1 MTEREQLEGA
11 IAALESQRAVLGDAV
26 VDTSLAALRARLDRL
41 GRAEQQ
47 LKPVTVL
54 FTDVVEST
62 RLSRQLDP
70 EDIHAIMDSMLQCF
84 TAIVESHRG
93 RTLQYAGDS
102 LLAVFGGA
110 DAQEDDPERAVRAG
124 LEILDEAKRL
134 AADVRARH
142 GYDEFNVRVGVH
154 TGPVLLGGGVD
165 AENSIRGI
173 AVNIAARMEQTAPA
187 GSLRVSHTTY
197 RHVRGLFDVSEEP
210 PIPIKGL
217 PDPLRSYLVL
227 RARPRTFGA
236 VGRGVDGVHAP
247 LIGRDAELARLVD
260 ALESVVQHRA
270 LSLVALVG
278 DAGLGKTRL
287 MSEFERRLA
296 ERAEPVWLF
305 QGRAQPYSTSV
316 PYGLVRA
323 LVGWRFG
330 ILDNDAQA
338 VAQAKLAKGLGALF
352 GDRADEQVALI
363 GQLIGLDY
371 GASPHVSALAAD
383 GRQLRDRA
391 FHAVAQYFRHILSH
405 GGAPAVVLLDDLHW
419 ADEGSLD
426 FVDHLTQAC
435 RDLPML
441 VLCLARPTLDE
452 RRPRWAGARRDAHRI
467 DLGPLSRRSSD
478 ELVESLLRR
487 LEPMPTTLREVVT
500 ENAEGNP
507 YFIEELVAM
516 LIDDGAIVA
525 DDQRWHVAADKL
537 VEVHIPSTLAGVLQA
552 RLDGLPPEEKRALQ
566 QASVIG
572 HVFWDEPLVRIDP
585 ATAPALE
592 ALQRRDLVRAREASA
607 FDGVREFAF
616 KHHLLHQVTYDSV
629 LRGDKRRQH
638 RMAAEWLLATSGE
651 RSAELYGLIAD
662 HYERAAETTSA
673 AGYWYKAA
681 EAATK
686 TYAIDAALSYLDRT
700 LDLTPTKEL
709 GVRSDVIR
717 RRVHLLNL
725 TGRRREEE
733 RQISELERLAEM
745 SNDDTRRADAAA
757 VRARLA
763 IFTGDSQAASEAAAR
778 ALALAEKSGN
788 TQATLLA
795 LSVWASAALN
805 LADYPRARILAEDLH
820 RAAQAAGDRR
830 RTIDALHLQGNLAV
844 HEGRY
849 SAARAP
855 YEQALRLARAIP
867 DKVFESIQLHNLGEV
882 ERALGNYAVAKE
894 QLEAG
899 LQIGRDVGASKFVV
913 HLLLELAEVAT
924 ARDDVAAALGFA
936 TEGLTLVGEA
946 SNAEIEARLIVLQGD
961 AQAALGR
968 SNEASAAYHRARAI
982 YRELSDARIRLE
994 PLVGLAR
1001 VAAALGHVDE
1011 ALAHVGE
1018 VEGRIDAGYDPNN
1031 AAELLWACYT
1041 VLDAVQSPR
1050 ARDVL
1055 SRAHAVLTERAS
1067 LLDDADRASFL
1078 GNVTAHR
1085 AIMTTW
1091 AALHRTPA
1099 G

>member
-1 MTEREQLEGA
+1 MPLPGSISLVSSGTGGNRMTEREQLEGA

-405 GGAPAVVLLDDLHW
+405 EGGPAVVLLDDLHW

-426 FVDHLTQAC
+426 FVDHVARTC
-435 RDLPML
+435 RDLPMM
-441 VLCLARPTLDE
+441 VLCLTRPVPDE
-452 RRPRWAGARRDAHRI
+452 GRRRWGGEGDVQRI
-467 DLGPLSRRSSD
+467 DLEPLSTESSR
-478 ELVESLLRR
+478 ELVESLLSC
-487 LEPMPTTLREVVT
+487 LEPVPDALCDLVT
-500 ENAEGNP
+500 SSAEG
-507 YFIEELVAM
+507 
-516 LIDDGAIVA
+516 
-525 DDQRWHVAADKL
+525 
-537 VEVHIPSTLAGVLQA
+537 
-552 RLDGLPPEEKRALQ
+552 
-566 QASVIG
+566 
-572 HVFWDEPLVRIDP
+572 
-585 ATAPALE
+585 
-592 ALQRRDLVRAREASA
+592 
-607 FDGVREFAF
+607 
-616 KHHLLHQVTYDSV
+616 
-629 LRGDKRRQH
+629 
-638 RMAAEWLLATSGE
+638 
-651 RSAELYGLIAD
+651 
-662 HYERAAETTSA
+662 
-673 AGYWYKAA
+673 
-681 EAATK
+681 
-686 TYAIDAALSYLDRT
+686 
-700 LDLTPTKEL
+700 
-709 GVRSDVIR
+709 
-717 RRVHLLNL
+717 
-725 TGRRREEE
+725 
-733 RQISELERLAEM
+733 
-745 SNDDTRRADAAA
+745 
-757 VRARLA
+757 
-763 IFTGDSQAASEAAAR
+763 
-778 ALALAEKSGN
+778 
-788 TQATLLA
+788 
-795 LSVWASAALN
+795 
-805 LADYPRARILAEDLH
+805 
-820 RAAQAAGDRR
+820 
-830 RTIDALHLQGNLAV
+830 
-844 HEGRY
+844 
-849 SAARAP
+849 
-855 YEQALRLARAIP
+855 
-867 DKVFESIQLHNLGEV
+867 
-882 ERALGNYAVAKE
+882 
-894 QLEAG
+894 
-899 LQIGRDVGASKFVV
+899 
-913 HLLLELAEVAT
+913 
-924 ARDDVAAALGFA
+924 
-936 TEGLTLVGEA
+936 
-946 SNAEIEARLIVLQGD
+946 
-961 AQAALGR
+961 
-968 SNEASAAYHRARAI
+968 
-982 YRELSDARIRLE
+982 
-994 PLVGLAR
+994 
-1001 VAAALGHVDE
+1001 
-1011 ALAHVGE
+1011 
-1018 VEGRIDAGYDPNN
+1018 
-1031 AAELLWACYT
+1031 
-1041 VLDAVQSPR
+1041 
-1050 ARDVL
+1050 
-1055 SRAHAVLTERAS
+1055 
-1067 LLDDADRASFL
+1067 
-1078 GNVTAHR
+1078 
-1085 AIMTTW
+1085 
-1091 AALHRTPA
+1091 
-1099 G
+1099 